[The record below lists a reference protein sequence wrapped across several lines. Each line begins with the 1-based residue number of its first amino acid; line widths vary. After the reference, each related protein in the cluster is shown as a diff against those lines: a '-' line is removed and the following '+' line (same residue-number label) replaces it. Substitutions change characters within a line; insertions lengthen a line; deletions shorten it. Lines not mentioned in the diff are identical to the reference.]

1 MTISPETQVNGD
13 PAAAQPD
20 QPDQPDQPNAAEDVE
35 VVSNRYFASGEWEL
49 HSADGVKFR
58 IGRQHLHGS

>member
-1 MTISPETQVNGD
+1 MTIPDNTHLNGEA
-13 PAAAQPD
+13 PAAAT
-20 QPDQPDQPNAAEDVE
+20 EDVE

-49 HSADGVKFR
+49 HSSDGVKFR

>member
-1 MTISPETQVNGD
+1 MTISSETHVNGD
-13 PAAAQPD
+13 PAAAQTD
-20 QPDQPDQPNAAEDVE
+20 QPGAAEDVE